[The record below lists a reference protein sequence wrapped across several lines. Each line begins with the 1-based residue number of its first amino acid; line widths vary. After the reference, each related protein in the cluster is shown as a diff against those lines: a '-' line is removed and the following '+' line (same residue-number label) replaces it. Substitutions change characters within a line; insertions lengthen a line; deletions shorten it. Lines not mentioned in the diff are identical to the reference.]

1 MLSHIKGRLI
11 NMDLFIKNGTVFT
24 DGSFKKVNIT
34 IRDGKILSLMDNN
47 LSQLPELDASW
58 KRVIP
63 GFIDIHTHG
72 ANGVDINHA
81 KTRDIAKISAF
92 FASQGT
98 TGWMASIVT
107 DTEENTLWCIEQIKD
122 AIKEPNNGVDGAQLL
137 GTHLEGPFLDPQ
149 FRGSMAEHLLK
160 KGDFDLFKK
169 YYDAAEGTI
178 KFVTVSPEVEG
189 VLELIKEMKKLG
201 IVVAIGH
208 SGADYDTS
216 MTAINNGVSCVTHTF
231 NGMKLLHQH
240 FPAIAGAA
248 LESDVFCEAICDGR
262 HLHPGVVRLLIKT
275 KGLNRVVAVTDSIV
289 ATGLP
294 DGEYYLG
301 VNKVRVT
308 GGDAKLVSDG
318 TRAGSTLTMIK
329 ALKNLMEFTGRN
341 LEELIPLLT
350 INPAS
355 AMNINNQKGT
365 INVGKDAD
373 IVLLDDNLD
382 VDTTI
387 VSGNIVYRK

>member
-1 MLSHIKGRLI
+1 MIF
-11 NMDLFIKNGTVFT
+11 MDLFIKNGVVFT
-24 DGSFKKVNIT
+24 DGTFKKISIT
-34 IRDGKILSLMDNN
+34 IKDGKIFSLGDDNTS
-47 LSQLPELDASW
+47 LLPELDASD

-81 KTRDIAKISAF
+81 NARDIAKISNF

-98 TGWMASIVT
+98 TGWFASVVT
-107 DTEENTLWCIEQIKD
+107 DTEENTLACIEQIKE
-122 AIKEPNNGVDGAQLL
+122 AINDTGNGVHGARLL
-137 GTHLEGPFLDPQ
+137 GIHLEGPFLDP
-149 FRGSMAEHLLK
+149 RYKGSMAGHLLR
-160 KGDFDLFKK
+160 KGDIDLFRK
-169 YYDAAEGTI
+169 YYEAADGTI
-178 KFVTVSPEVEG
+178 KFVTVAPEVEG
-189 VLELIKEMKKLG
+189 VPELIMDMKRLG

-208 SGADYDTS
+208 SGADYETS
-216 MTAINNGVSCVTHTF
+216 MLAINNGATCVTHTF
-231 NGMKLLHQH
+231 NGMKLMHQH
-240 FPAIAGAA
+240 FPSIAGAA

-262 HLHPGVVRLLIKT
+262 HLHPAVVRLLLKT
-275 KGLNRVVAVTDSIV
+275 KGLDRVVAVTDSIV

-308 GGDAKLVSDG
+308 DGDARLISDG

-329 ALKNLMEFTGRN
+329 ALKNLLEFTGRN

-350 INPAS
+350 LNPAS
-355 AMNINNQKGT
+355 AMNINDRKGT
-365 INVGKDAD
+365 IEVGKDAD
-373 IVLLDDNLD
+373 IVLLNDNLD

-387 VSGNIVYRK
+387 VCGNIAYRK

>member
-1 MLSHIKGRLI
+1 M
-11 NMDLFIKNGTVFT
+11 NMDLYIKNGTVFT
-24 DGSFKKVNIT
+24 DGAFKKANIT
-34 IRDGKILSLMDNN
+34 INHGKIVSLQDDNS
-47 LSQLPELDASW
+47 SQFPELDASG

-81 KTRDIAKISAF
+81 KTQDIARISSF
-92 FASQGT
+92 FASKGT

-107 DTEENTLWCIEQIKD
+107 DTEENTLWCIEQIKA
-122 AIKEPNNGVDGAQLL
+122 AINEPNGVNGAQLL

-149 FRGSMAEHLLK
+149 YRGSMAEHLLK
-160 KGDFDLFKK
+160 KGDSDLFKK

-189 VLELIKEMKKLG
+189 VLELIKEMRELG

-216 MTAINNGVSCVTHTF
+216 MTAIKNGATCVTHTF
-231 NGMKLLHQH
+231 NGMKLMHQH
-240 FPAIAGAA
+240 FPAIAGAV
-248 LESDVFCEAICDGR
+248 LESDIFCEAICDGR
-262 HLHPGVVRLLIKT
+262 HLHPGIVRLLLKV
-275 KGLNRVVAVTDSIV
+275 KGFNRVVAVTDSIT

-308 GGDAKLVSDG
+308 DGDAKLVNDG

-329 ALKNLMEFTGRN
+329 ALQNLVKFTGRN

-350 INPAS
+350 INPAT
-355 AMNINNQKGT
+355 AINIHDRKGT
-365 INVGKDAD
+365 ITVGKDAD
-373 IVLLDDNLD
+373 IVFLDNNLD
-382 VDTTI
+382 VVTTI
-387 VSGNIVYRK
+387 VRGTIVYRK

>member
-1 MLSHIKGRLI
+1 
-11 NMDLFIKNGTVFT
+11 MDLFIKNGTVFT
-24 DGSFKKVNIT
+24 DDSFRKANIT
-34 IRDGKILSLMDNN
+34 IKDGKIASLEDSN
-47 LSQLPELDASW
+47 SDQFPELDASG

-81 KTRDIAKISAF
+81 KTQDIEKISSF
-92 FASQGT
+92 FAAQGT
-98 TGWMASIVT
+98 TGWLASIVT
-107 DTEENTLWCIEQIKD
+107 DTEENTLWCIEQLKA
-122 AIKEPNNGVDGAQLL
+122 AINSPDNGVKGARLL

-149 FRGSMAEHLLK
+149 YRGSMAEHLLR
-160 KGDFDLFKK
+160 KGDPDLFKK
-169 YYDAAEGTI
+169 YYDVAGGTI
-178 KFVTVSPEVEG
+178 KFVTVSPEVVG
-189 VLELIKEMKKLG
+189 VPELIKEMKRLG

-216 MTAINNGVSCVTHTF
+216 MAAINNGATCVTHTF
-231 NGMKLLHQH
+231 NGMKLIHQH
-240 FPAIAGAA
+240 FPAITGAA
-248 LESDVFCEAICDGR
+248 LESDVYCEAICDGR

-275 KGLNRVVAVTDSIV
+275 KGLDRVVAVTDSIT

-308 GGDAKLVSDG
+308 DGDAKLVSDG

-329 ALKNLMEFTGRN
+329 ALQNLVEFTGRN

-355 AMNINNQKGT
+355 AMNINDCKGS
-365 INVGKDAD
+365 INVGKNAD
-373 IVLLDDNLD
+373 IIILDDNLN

-387 VSGNIVYRK
+387 VGGNIVYRRQ

>member
-1 MLSHIKGRLI
+1 
-11 NMDLFIKNGTVFT
+11 MDLFIKNGTVFT
-24 DGSFKKVNIT
+24 DDSFRKANIT
-34 IRDGKILSLMDNN
+34 IKDGKIASLEDSN
-47 LSQLPELDASW
+47 SDQFPELDALG

-72 ANGVDINHA
+72 ANGIDINHA
-81 KTRDIAKISAF
+81 KTQDIEKISSF
-92 FASQGT
+92 FAAQGT
-98 TGWMASIVT
+98 TGWLASIVT
-107 DTEENTLWCIEQIKD
+107 DTEENTLWCIEQLKA
-122 AIKEPNNGVDGAQLL
+122 AINSPDNGVKGARLL

-149 FRGSMAEHLLK
+149 YRGSMAEHLLR
-160 KGDFDLFKK
+160 KGDPDLFKK
-169 YYDAAEGTI
+169 YYDVAGGTI
-178 KFVTVSPEVEG
+178 KFVTVSPEVVG
-189 VLELIKEMKKLG
+189 VPELIKEMKRLG

-216 MTAINNGVSCVTHTF
+216 MAAINNGATCVTHTF
-231 NGMKLLHQH
+231 NGMKLIHQH
-240 FPAIAGAA
+240 FPAITGAA
-248 LESDVFCEAICDGR
+248 LESDVYCEAICDGR

-275 KGLNRVVAVTDSIV
+275 KGLDRVVAVTDSIT

-308 GGDAKLVSDG
+308 DGDAKLVSDG

-329 ALKNLMEFTGRN
+329 ALQNLVEFTGRN

-355 AMNINNQKGT
+355 AMNINDCKGS
-365 INVGKDAD
+365 INVGKNAD
-373 IVLLDDNLD
+373 IIILDDNLN

-387 VSGNIVYRK
+387 VGGNIVYRRQ

>member
-1 MLSHIKGRLI
+1 M
-11 NMDLFIKNGTVFT
+11 NLFIKNGTVFT
-24 DGSFKKVNIT
+24 DGAFKEANVTIKGGKVI
-34 IRDGKILSLMDNN
+34 SLEKGNTD
-47 LSQLPELDASW
+47 LLPELDASG

-72 ANGVDINHA
+72 ADGVDINHA
-81 KTRDIAKISAF
+81 KTQDIAKISSF

-98 TGWMASIVT
+98 TGWLASIVT
-107 DTEENTLWCIEQIKD
+107 DAEENTLWCINQIKD
-122 AIKEPNNGVDGAQLL
+122 AISEPKNGVAGAQLL
-137 GTHLEGPFLDPQ
+137 GIHLEGPFLDPQ

-160 KGDFDLFKK
+160 KGDPDLFKK
-169 YYDAAEGTI
+169 YYEAAEGTI
-178 KFVTVSPEVEG
+178 KYVTVSPEVEG
-189 VLELIKEMKKLG
+189 VMELIKEMKKLG
-201 IVVAIGH
+201 IVVAMGH

-216 MTAINNGVSCVTHTF
+216 MFAIKNGVTCVTHTF

-262 HLHPGVVRLLIKT
+262 HLHPAVVRLLLKT
-275 KGLNRVVAVTDSIV
+275 KGLDRVVAVTDCIV

-301 VNKVRVT
+301 VNKVKVT
-308 GGDAKLVSDG
+308 DGDAKLVSDG
-318 TRAGSTLTMIK
+318 TRAGSTLTMVK
-329 ALKNLMEFTGRN
+329 AFKNLVEFTDRN

-350 INPAS
+350 INPAT
-355 AMNINNQKGT
+355 AMNINDRKGT
-365 INVGKDAD
+365 IEVGKDAD

-387 VSGNIVYRK
+387 VCGNIVYRK